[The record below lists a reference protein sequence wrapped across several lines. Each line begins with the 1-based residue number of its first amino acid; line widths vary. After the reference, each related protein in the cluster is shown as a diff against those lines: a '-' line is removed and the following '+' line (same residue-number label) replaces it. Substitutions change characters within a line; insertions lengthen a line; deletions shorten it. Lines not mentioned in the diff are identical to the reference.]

1 MAESTNTAILEIEDG
16 NLIYSEA
23 GVSWRVRIDDIVV
36 VGEYTNANGPGLDDW
51 FLIFGYR
58 PQGQILFRQIPVPLE
73 IEEVLGKLGKMRGG
87 EPIRLQ
93 LVGSTEWNSRVLWPD
108 TLVGKPFFNGT
119 GKSLQVNPAIL
130 QL

>member
-1 MAESTNTAILEIEDG
+1 VYFEDG
-16 NLIYSEA
+16 QNEL
-23 GVSWRVRIDDIVV
+23 WRIGIADLVV
-36 VGEYTNANGPGLDDW
+36 IGEYTNAGGPSFDDW
-51 FLIFGYR
+51 FLIFGHR
-58 PQGQILFRQIPVPLE
+58 QQGRMLFREIPVPLE
-73 IEEVLGKLGKMRGG
+73 IEAVLVELGKMRGG